1 MKSGNRHRKCPV
13 SLGML
18 GWVTGEIS
26 GGEGGGSG
34 PVLLTH
40 FWEELIWRRERNI

>member
-1 MKSGNRHRKCPV
+1 MKSGTRHRQCPV

-18 GWVTGEIS
+18 GWVTEEIS

-34 PVLLTH
+34 PVLRTH